1 MVLNAVAAVDPNSQF
16 LLSTEMLT
24 VLAEKY
30 SSTLSLDLERLQSQA
45 EVAKNTFLTGE
56 RPTTSMQL
64 FAELSKMQRAFP
76 DLLALLKVILTI
88 PVASASAERSF
99 SAMRRVKSHLRA
111 SMSASRTSDLTLI
124 TVERELSGAIFH
136 DPGSAIDKFASM
148 GPRRLTLK

>member
-30 SSTLSLDLERLQSQA
+30 SSTLNLDLERLQSQA
-45 EVAKNTFLTGE
+45 EVAKNTFPTGE

-76 DLLALLKVILTI
+76 DLLELHDLFLYVITLCSTLLCIIDSCVMDSLCTYY
-88 PVASASAERSF
+88 
-99 SAMRRVKSHLRA
+99 
-111 SMSASRTSDLTLI
+111 
-124 TVERELSGAIFH
+124 LSYIVR
-136 DPGSAIDKFASM
+136 
-148 GPRRLTLK
+148 PRRWPA

>member
-30 SSTLSLDLERLQSQA
+30 STLNLDLERLQSQA

-76 DLLALLKVILTI
+76 DLLALLKVIDTY
-88 PVASASAERSF
+88 
-99 SAMRRVKSHLRA
+99 
-111 SMSASRTSDLTLI
+111 
-124 TVERELSGAIFH
+124 
-136 DPGSAIDKFASM
+136 DPSS
-148 GPRRLTLK
+148 